1 MVVNP
6 QGSPQGIDG
15 SYFMYSSN
23 HLTNGEGDGKD
34 KRGWLHFYE
43 EGAWVD

>member
-1 MVVNP
+1 MVNP
-6 QGSPQGIDG
+6 QGSLQEIDG

-34 KRGWLHFYE
+34 KRCWLHFYE